1 MRATTQDY
9 SCSHMLNAILFGD
22 KSFKLYSHYRYMSS
36 PAVDE
41 RKNLLCKYWAFLL
54 RVFYYTERG
63 NIITD
68 THCLL

>member
-1 MRATTQDY
+1 
-9 SCSHMLNAILFGD
+9 
-22 KSFKLYSHYRYMSS
+22 MSS

-54 RVFYYTERG
+54 RVFYYTECG